1 MAFQLLCQPFRD
13 GPSALSFLE
22 AGLGDEDV
30 SSFMVISAW
39 VRRSGLEL
47 LAPAIDALRQRGGT
61 ARLIFGV
68 DLGGTT
74 RQGVELAKRTFDT
87 VHVFHDPAGGTF
99 HPKLYL
105 ATTKDS
111 RGYALVGSNN
121 LTAGGLWH
129 NYETAVLATLK
140 TDADVRFALEMQ
152 AFANQLTQDRR
163 VCKALTGAVCRRLER
178 EGWLTDEARAGRTT
192 EDRPRRKRSGS
203 SARSTLFVPSSIAKR
218 SRPIRPSTPVKGR
231 SIGTAARQKIAISP
245 DSWWKRL
252 GAGEAQRLE
261 RGHVTG
267 NVALTN
273 VPAGQDRA
281 RFFRDVFFAT
291 ERWQTG
297 PADPRTELASLH
309 VQVELDGRALGAHP
323 VELLFRAY
331 RSDRGRATTVMRLSP
346 ALRAHMRARDI
357 TGWYLLLERSSLG
370 RYRLTIAPAQPA

>member
-1 MAFQLLCQPFRD
+1 MAFQLLSQPFRD

-30 SSFMVISAW
+30 SSFLVISAW

-47 LAPAIDALRQRGGT
+47 LAPAVDALRQRSGT

-105 ATTKDS
+105 ATTADN

-121 LTAGGLWH
+121 LTGGGLWH
-129 NYETAVLATLK
+129 NYESAVLATLT
-140 TDADVRFALEMQ
+140 TDADARLAVEMQ
-152 AFANQLTQDRR
+152 AFADQLTQDRG
-163 VCKALTGAVCRRLER
+163 VCKALTGAVARRLER
-178 EGWLTDEARAGRTT
+178 EGWLGDEARGGPTT
-192 EDRPRRKRSGS
+192 EDRPRRRRPGS
-203 SARSTLFVPSSIAKR
+203 SARSTLFVASSIAKR
-218 SRPIRPSTPVKGR
+218 SRPIRPSTPVTR
-231 SIGTAARQKIAISP
+231 QPIRTSARQKIALSP

-267 NVALTN
+267 NIALTN
-273 VPAGQDRA
+273 VPEGQDRA
-281 RFFRDVFFAT
+281 RFFRDIFFAA
-291 ERWQTG
+291 ERWRTD
-297 PADPRTELASLH
+297 PADARTELASFD
-309 VQVELDGRALGAHP
+309 VEVELDGRALGDHP
-323 VELLFRAY
+323 VELVFRGY
-331 RSDRGRATTVMRLSP
+331 RSERGRATTVMRLAP
-346 ALRAHMRARDI
+346 DLRAQMRVRDI
-357 TGWYLLLERSSLG
+357 TGWYLLLDRSSLG
-370 RYRLTIAPAQPA
+370 RYRLTIAPTQPA

>member
-1 MAFQLLCQPFRD
+1 MTLQLLTQPFRD

-30 SSFMVISAW
+30 SSFLVISAW
-39 VRRSGLEL
+39 VRRSGVEL
-47 LAPAIDALRQRGGT
+47 LVPAIETLQARGGR
-61 ARLIFGV
+61 ARLIVGV

-74 RQGVELAKRTFDT
+74 RQGVELARRTFDT

-105 ATTKDS
+105 ATTDDD

-129 NYETAVLATLK
+129 NYETGMLVTLE
-140 TDADVRFALEMQ
+140 TEADSRFAREMR
-152 AFANQLTQDRR
+152 AFADRLTDDGG
-163 VCKALTGAVCRRLER
+163 VCKALTNGVSRRLER
-178 EGWLTDEARAGRTT
+178 EGWLADENRRGRAT
-192 EDRPRRKRSGS
+192 EDRPRRQRPAPSGLSPLFVPGS
-203 SARSTLFVPSSIAKR
+203 SAKRSTPIRS
-218 SRPIRPSTPVKGR
+218 SRPVSGRPIGR
-231 SIGTAARQKIAISP
+231 SVRRKVAISP

-252 GAGEAQRLE
+252 GAGEAQHLE

-281 RFFRDVFFAT
+281 RFFRDTFFAA
-291 ERWQTG
+291 ERWVTD
-297 PADPRTELASLH
+297 PSDPRTELASLD
-309 VQVELDGRALGAHP
+309 VQCELDGRALGQHR

-331 RSDRGRATTVMRLSP
+331 RNERGRATTVMRLSQD
-346 ALRAHMRARDI
+346 LRAHMRARDV
-357 TGWYLLLERSSLG
+357 TGWYLLVDRSSLG
-370 RYRLTIAPAQPA
+370 SYRLTVISTEPV